1 MVDSLTLNGE
11 YAHLPS
17 RPGLCANPLP
27 CVGGA
32 IRAVVGEQKKSIHV
46 WTRPRKRAISKSECR
61 EPRHLSRVSQ
71 VRVDDHLQAFGIH
84 RHAHGLVYVCE
95 RVLVTDEVVEG
106 VSIGV
111 PLE

>member
-11 YAHLPS
+11 YPHLPS

-46 WTRPRKRAISKSECR
+46 STRTRKRAKSKSGCQQS
-61 EPRHLSRVSQ
+61 RHLSLVSQ
-71 VRVDDHLQAFGIH
+71 VRVDDHLQAFCIH
-84 RHAHGLVYVCE
+84 RHAHGLVYVFE

-111 PLE
+111 SLE